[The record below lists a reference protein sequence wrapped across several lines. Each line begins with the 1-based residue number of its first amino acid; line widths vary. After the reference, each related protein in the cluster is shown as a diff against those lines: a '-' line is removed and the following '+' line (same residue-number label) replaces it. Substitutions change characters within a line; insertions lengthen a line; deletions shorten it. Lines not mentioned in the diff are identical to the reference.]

1 MNERASIQASG
12 AVAEAAKQKIAPK
25 ERVRLATVRSSPG
38 GYLAAMSALT
48 FAALLFIRIELD
60 VAALGALITG
70 WLIVPVLAFTDRICF
85 DGQTLSRKGLFA
97 FIARF
102 IRGRNPSLSIHEIER
117 IETVAVRTLRRG
129 GRVRYRY
136 RSEVAGRGRSF
147 IFASGGNSYRRMVR
161 TLFPLVSD
169 DRMDARSTELRDY
182 LTDQKSLRSTLS
194 LLRLA
199 SSDVLEEA
207 TADLQHG
214 AKKSVR
220 RQRAAAVSG
229 DACSTVDLERGRLL
243 RRAANELRAAG
254 RLREAAEAFRRALLV
269 MPRDGWLIY
278 EFARFL
284 RSQASAVGD
293 ARLLAR
299 ARAGLRLAALRTGDE
314 AQLLAR
320 IGESFFDHGDLPQ
333 ATRSYRRA
341 LELDPRSFRSEIG
354 LAEVALRDGK
364 LAHVIYHYSAAARIA
379 PDAPLARF
387 ARREADYYARLND
400 DDDYLAAE
408 LRRIGWLQN
417 ALHAR
422 RIAARVTF
430 ASILLALVGASV
442 DETVSSI
449 GWALATS
456 SILIWV
462 GLAVANKFLTQRRK
476 AVDSSP

>member
-12 AVAEAAKQKIAPK
+12 ALAEAAKQKIAPK
-25 ERVRLATVRSSPG
+25 ERIRLASCRTSPG
-38 GYLAAMSALT
+38 GYVAAMSALT
-48 FAALLFIRIELD
+48 FAALLFLRIELD
-60 VAALGALITG
+60 AAVVATLILA

-85 DGQTLSRKGLFA
+85 DGHTLSRKGLFA
-97 FIARF
+97 FIGRLV
-102 IRGRNPSLSIHEIER
+102 RGRECALSVDEIER
-117 IETVAVRTLRRG
+117 VETIAVRTLRRG

-136 RSEVAGRGRSF
+136 RSEVAGRGIGF
-147 IFASGGNSYRRMVR
+147 VFASGGNGYRRMVR
-161 TLFPLVSD
+161 NLFPLLPD
-169 DRMDARSTELRDY
+169 DRMDARSGELRDY
-182 LTDQKSLRSTLS
+182 LTDQKTLRLTLS
-194 LLRLA
+194 QLRLA

-207 TADLQHG
+207 TSDLQHG
-214 AKKSVR
+214 AKRSVR
-220 RQRAAAVSG
+220 HQRAAVTG
-229 DACSTVDLERGRLL
+229 DACSTVEMERGRQL

-299 ARAGLRLAALRTGDE
+299 ARAGLRLAAQRSGDD
-314 AQLLAR
+314 ARLLAR
-320 IGESFFDHGDLPQ
+320 IGESFFDHGDLQQ
-333 ATRSYRRA
+333 AAHSYRRA
-341 LELDPRSFRSEIG
+341 LEVDPRSLRAEIG
-354 LAEVALRDGK
+354 LAEVALRSGK
-364 LAHVIYHYSAAARIA
+364 LAHVIHHYASAARIA
-379 PDAPLARF
+379 PDGALARF

-422 RIAARVTF
+422 RVAARLTL

-442 DETVSSI
+442 DEAISSV
-449 GWALATS
+449 GWSLASTS
-456 SILIWV
+456 IIVWV
-462 GLAVANKFLTQRRK
+462 GLALINRFLTQRRK
-476 AVDSSP
+476 ARTVE